1 MQEKVYKK
9 RIKDIDELR
18 ARILTAWDKMDQR
31 IIDKAVRQWR
41 TRLCACIKAKGGHFK
56 HYIASVMCFA
66 NGTVLSTRHMC

>member
-18 ARILTAWDKMDQR
+18 ARILTAWDKMNQR

-41 TRLCACIKAKGGHFK
+41 TRLRVCIKAKGGPFK
-56 HYIASVMCFA
+56 H
-66 NGTVLSTRHMC
+66 TLRH